1 MLHILLVI
9 FKIIGIILAVM
20 LGILVLLIC
29 IVLLVPVR
37 YSLEAECEH
46 FPDGLSVSLKVTW
59 LLHLIRVFA
68 KYENKETTVHI
79 KAAWKEIGE
88 KETEKKEENEK
99 NEERSKKQP
108 EEKKTMEKKSVE
120 KKPVEKKPVDKV
132 EKKEKME
139 KELPAGVEKK
149 QQKSSES
156 HEEEPAGSTKADKGL
171 GKAVEKLKCTF
182 QAFCG
187 KIKALAEKKD
197 KLSAFIKNEAHQKAF
212 SKVKKEVVKLLR
224 RLMPKKLAAKVQY
237 GFDDPCLT
245 GQVLAVFGVLYP
257 FLGPYVQITPDFDQ
271 KILEGYLKAKGNIYG
286 IHLVILLWNLLWS
299 REVRTAYRDIKNFK
313 L

>member
-9 FKIIGIILAVM
+9 FKIIGIILAVI

-139 KELPAGVEKK
+139 KE
-149 QQKSSES
+149 
-156 HEEEPAGSTKADKGL
+156 
-171 GKAVEKLKCTF
+171 
-182 QAFCG
+182 
-187 KIKALAEKKD
+187 
-197 KLSAFIKNEAHQKAF
+197 
-212 SKVKKEVVKLLR
+212 
-224 RLMPKKLAAKVQY
+224 
-237 GFDDPCLT
+237 
-245 GQVLAVFGVLYP
+245 
-257 FLGPYVQITPDFDQ
+257 
-271 KILEGYLKAKGNIYG
+271 
-286 IHLVILLWNLLWS
+286 
-299 REVRTAYRDIKNFK
+299 
-313 L
+313 